1 MIFNFRNN
9 EFFVEITPPPSVQAV
24 AAASDVKDDD
34 SKWTVGSTT
43 EGMFDF

>member
-1 MIFNFRNN
+1 MIFIFRHN
-9 EFFVEITPPPSVQAV
+9 EILVEMTPPPPVQAV

-34 SKWTVGSTT
+34 SKWTAGLTT